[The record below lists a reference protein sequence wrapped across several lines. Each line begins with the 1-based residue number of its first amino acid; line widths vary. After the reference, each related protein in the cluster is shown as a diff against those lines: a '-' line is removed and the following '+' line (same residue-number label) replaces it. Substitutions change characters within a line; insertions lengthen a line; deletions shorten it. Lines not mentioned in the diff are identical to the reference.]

1 MRYLHEYIGETIKR
15 ERLNQNLGV
24 REFSE
29 LANISSSYLSEVERG
44 KKNPSGQLLD
54 SMSSGLGMN
63 IKELLLRTLT
73 TMEVQEKHRIFR

>member
-29 LANISSSYLSEVERG
+29 MANVSSSYLSEVERG
-44 KKNPSGQLLD
+44 IKNPSGQLLD
-54 SMSSGLGMN
+54 SISRGLGMN
-63 IKELLLRTLT
+63 IRELLLKTLT
-73 TMEVQEKHRIFR
+73 TMEMHEKHRAFR